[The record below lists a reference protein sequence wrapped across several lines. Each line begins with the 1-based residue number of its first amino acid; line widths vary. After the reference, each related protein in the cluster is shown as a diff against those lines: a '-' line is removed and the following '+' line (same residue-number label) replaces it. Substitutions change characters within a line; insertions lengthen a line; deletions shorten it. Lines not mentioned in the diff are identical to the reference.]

1 MHIIVRAIP
10 RACAQRSNCD
20 CVLSRRKNT
29 LDSFQGK
36 CSMSMIVP
44 SFFTATAYRSDK
56 FVGSLSHTNAS
67 PLILFYIHGSR
78 ECNFFQKNFSMAVT
92 LSVRSSPTSMLQN
105 FRIEIFLEDVDPTKI
120 FQHKHFST

>member
-1 MHIIVRAIP
+1 MLVLDAHT
-10 RACAQRSNCD
+10 CD
-20 CVLSRRKNT
+20 CVLSHRENT

-56 FVGSLSHTNAS
+56 FVGSLSHTNTS
-67 PLILFYIHGSR
+67 PLILFYTHGSR

-92 LSVRSSPTSMLQN
+92 LSVRSSRL
-105 FRIEIFLEDVDPTKI
+105 LCCKI
-120 FQHKHFST
+120 FALKYFWRTSTLRKSFNTNIFQRKFHRMKIS